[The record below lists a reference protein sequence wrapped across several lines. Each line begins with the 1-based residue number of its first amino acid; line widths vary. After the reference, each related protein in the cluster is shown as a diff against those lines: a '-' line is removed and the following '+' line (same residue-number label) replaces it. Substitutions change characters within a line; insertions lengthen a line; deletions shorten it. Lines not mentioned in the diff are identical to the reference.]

1 MRAGVSRKLSQIYFL
16 ILEITWP
23 LCLLIDRGLIGIL
36 AMEASNLTIEIKV
49 GAADEV
55 YSLSIATHNLDL
67 PL

>member
-1 MRAGVSRKLSQIYFL
+1 
-16 ILEITWP
+16 
-23 LCLLIDRGLIGIL
+23 
-36 AMEASNLTIEIKV
+36 MEASNLTIEIKV